1 MIYYSTSSFAKK
13 NPVKSIKYL
22 NSIGIKNIELS
33 SGKKIKN
40 LEKKIISLS
49 KKNNFI
55 IHNFFPPN
63 DPNLV
68 LNLASSNSSIIK
80 KSMKHYKKVISL
92 TKKINATFFSIHAG
106 FTIDPDPKEL
116 GKLLFQHKKTNRRAH
131 IKNYILNV
139 KKIANLSKK
148 LNLMVFIENNVIT
161 KKNFDKYGFN
171 PFLMCDVKEIKKI
184 LSCLPSNVKLMLDT
198 GHLKVSAKTLG
209 FNKFKAIKDLKKF
222 IGGYQLSD
230 NNSHIDLNSQ
240 FNKRAWFIKYI
251 DFSKPI
257 SLEVYLKNKK
267 EIYKQYKL
275 LNKLNKK

>member
-161 KKNFDKYGFN
+161 KKF
-171 PFLMCDVKEIKKI
+171 
-184 LSCLPSNVKLMLDT
+184 
-198 GHLKVSAKTLG
+198 
-209 FNKFKAIKDLKKF
+209 
-222 IGGYQLSD
+222 
-230 NNSHIDLNSQ
+230 
-240 FNKRAWFIKYI
+240 R
-251 DFSKPI
+251 
-257 SLEVYLKNKK
+257 
-267 EIYKQYKL
+267 
-275 LNKLNKK
+275 